1 MCRSSDVI
9 AILRVKSLQKME
21 KQAKDQIHTTE
32 HSKLNAAPVS
42 RNSFLRRMRKWSIRI
57 IASTFGLIIALTVC
71 ELGLRI
77 IGVSYPLP
85 YQADPYCGTK
95 LQPHFSALF
104 TKEGRAYVQTT
115 SDGRRDREYSKQ
127 KAANVFR
134 IAVLGDSYAEALQV
148 EQPETFW
155 SVLQRELQ
163 TCEKLQGKQLEVL
176 NFGVSGFGTAQELQ
190 MLEHYVWEYQPD
202 IVLLA
207 FLTGNDISDN
217 SAALS
222 TNRVRPFYQLEN
234 EQLVLDESFRE
245 HPTYLAANSTWG
257 KLKTAWINRSR
268 LLQLMRES
276 WNRVQES
283 RSHSTQEQQPERGLD
298 AIYSPP
304 QSTEWNEAW
313 DITERILLRMN
324 EMTRERGCLFCVVTL
339 SNALQVDP
347 HAEKRAQMQQA
358 AKLEHLFYPDFRV
371 VECGIRNGFPV
382 FPLAPAMQK
391 EAERTQTYFHGF
403 SNTHLGMGHWNRD
416 GHQFA
421 GEFLASEICE
431 WLPSMDSPD

>member
-1 MCRSSDVI
+1 
-9 AILRVKSLQKME
+9 ME
-21 KQAKDQIHTTE
+21 KQAKDQIHTG
-32 HSKLNAAPVS
+32 HSEQNAPPVS
-42 RNSFLRRMRKWSIRI
+42 RNSSLRRMRKWSIRL

-85 YQADPYCGTK
+85 YQTDPFCGTK

-115 SDGRRDREYSKQ
+115 SDGRRDREYPKQ
-127 KAANVFR
+127 KGANVYR

-148 EQPETFW
+148 DASETFW
-155 SVLQRELQ
+155 SVLQTELQ
-163 TCEKLQGKQLEVL
+163 SCEKLQGKQVEVL

-202 IVLLA
+202 VVLLA

-217 SAALS
+217 STALS
-222 TNRVRPFYQLEN
+222 ANRVRPFYQLAN

-245 HPTYLAANSTWG
+245 NPTYLAANSTWG
-257 KLKTAWINRSR
+257 QLKTAWINRSR

-283 RSHSTQEQQPERGLD
+283 RSHSPQEQNSERGLD
-298 AIYSPP
+298 AVYSPP
-304 QSTEWNEAW
+304 KSLEWNEAW
-313 DITERILLRMN
+313 DITERILIRMN
-324 EMTRERGCLFCVVTL
+324 EKSREYGSLFCVVTL
-339 SNALQVDP
+339 SNAAQVEPDTK
-347 HAEKRAQMQQA
+347 KREQMQQD

-371 VECGIRNGFPV
+371 VECGERNGFPV
-382 FPLAPAMQK
+382 FPLAPSMQK
-391 EAERTQTYFHGF
+391 EAEKTQTYFHGF
-403 SNTHLGMGHWNRD
+403 SNTRLGTGHWNRD
-416 GHQFA
+416 GHRFA
-421 GEFLASEICE
+421 GEFIANEICNG
-431 WLPSMDSPD
+431 LP